1 MYYIA
6 GFLFCG
12 FISTLCLA
20 LCKAAAKEE
29 EYYSQV
35 ARKNKN

>member
-6 GFLFCG
+6 GLFFCG
-12 FISTLCLA
+12 FICALCLA
-20 LCKAAAKEE
+20 LCKAASKEE
-29 EYYSQV
+29 EYYSQI